1 MLHLKII
8 DSIVIHPCTFA
19 DGEWTLT
26 IGMVEEEFNKEIDGP
41 IHQHNKEQSRGKCW
55 EWLLGKPKAGWM
67 REKRRGNAV
76 TIIVGQ
82 VSLSLS
88 IDELV

>member
-1 MLHLKII
+1 
-8 DSIVIHPCTFA
+8 
-19 DGEWTLT
+19 
-26 IGMVEEEFNKEIDGP
+26 MVEEEFNKEIDGP

-55 EWLLGKPKAGWM
+55 EWLLGKPKAGWI
-67 REKRRGNAV
+67 RAKRRGNAV

-88 IDELV
+88 TDELV